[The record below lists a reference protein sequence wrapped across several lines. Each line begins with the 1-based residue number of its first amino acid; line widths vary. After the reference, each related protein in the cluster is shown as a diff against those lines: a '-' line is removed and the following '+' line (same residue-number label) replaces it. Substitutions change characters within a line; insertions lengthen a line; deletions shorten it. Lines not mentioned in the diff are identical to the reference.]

1 MFYPAATSANNA
13 SSADVFPA
21 QQPVEL
27 NWRQSFWALI
37 VTQFQG
43 AFSLNVLRYL
53 LSFMVIGA
61 ALGRART
68 DTLVSL
74 VAFLFFIPLVLFS
87 MAGGFLP
94 YPFITR
100 QLTIATKT

>member
-68 DTLVSL
+68 DSLVSL
-74 VAFLFFIPLVLFS
+74 VAFLFFFPLVLFT
-87 MAGGFLP
+87 MACVFLP
-94 YPFITR
+94 DRSSDR
-100 QLTIATKT
+100 QVMIAA